1 MTERKPP
8 GVSFESFVDKQIRE
22 AAERGEFNR
31 LKGFG
36 KPLEN
41 DTAPYDELWWVKQK
55 MHSEGASVLPP
66 SLTLRKQAEDAAEAA
81 RAAVSETQLRRILDE
96 INTKIAAALAR
107 PPAGPPLNL
116 TLFDVEAMAEEWR
129 AGRAGRSGTS

>member
-22 AAERGEFNR
+22 AAERGEFSA

-36 KPLEN
+36 KPLED

-55 MHSEGASVLPP
+55 MHREGASVLPP
-66 SLTLRKQAEDAAEAA
+66 SLTLRKEAEDAAEAA
-81 RAAVSETQLRRILDE
+81 RAAVSETQVRRVLGE
-96 INTKIAAALAR
+96 INAKIVAALAR

-116 TLFDVEAMAEEWR
+116 KPFDVEAAVAEWR
-129 AGRAGRSGTS
+129 AGRP

>member
-22 AAERGEFNR
+22 ASERGEFR
-31 LKGFG
+31 SLPGFG
-36 KPLEN
+36 KPLP
-41 DTAPYDELWWVKQK
+41 DDSAPYDELWWIKGK

-66 SLTLRKQAEDAAEAA
+66 SLALRKEAEDAEEAVA
-81 RAAVSETQLRRILDE
+81 AAVSESQVRRILGE
-96 INTKIAAALAR
+96 INTKIAEALAR

-116 TLFDVEAMAEEWR
+116 TLFDVEAVLEGWR
-129 AGRAGRSGTS
+129 AERRLP